1 MKKLVLIIGLALST
15 GSLVKAGEEP
25 DIGPNI
31 LIIITDQLRFDALSC
46 YGSRVVETPNID
58 RLASEGAK
66 FERCYSPSPICT
78 PSRASMMTGRH
89 LPGHGVYHLHDI
101 LPDDQVLFT
110 KRLQE
115 KGYETTLVG
124 KLHVSGI
131 WHEAEVRHPNDG
143 FDNYFWCID
152 PGLNLDSPMNA
163 YAKWVKEKDP
173 VFFQRLKQEGKS
185 LRHFPEELHFSRWAS
200 ETTIRQIENRKPDTP
215 FFIFMSLFDP
225 HDPYYDHPFSVRKL
239 VKEDEIPEPTQSP
252 DTSLLP
258 DGIKREFIKS
268 VEAKNRPAF
277 AEPLHELRKGYYAS
291 IAFFDREIGKILDKI
306 DNEGLADNTV
316 VVFVSD
322 HGDMLFDRGL
332 FSKGAFFYDPSVRVP
347 FLIRYPGKIP
357 PGTRVDLP
365 VQQYDI
371 AATMLSIAGFTEKQR
386 QEWMPDA
393 MDLMK
398 LIEMNTAYENYRDY
412 AICAFRNTGYGP
424 GGTYFDP
431 PVHATMFLSGSYKLN
446 VFHNFDDPHQ
456 LEGEL
461 FNMERDPLEE
471 NNLWD
476 DPNYQS
482 RKIQM
487 MHRLADWMVKNSDRY
502 LGRRG
507 GEKFNSQII
516 H

>member
-239 VKEDEIPEPTQSP
+239 VKAVSYTHLTLPT
-252 DTSLLP
+252 
-258 DGIKREFIKS
+258 KRI
-268 VEAKNRPAF
+268 V
-277 AEPLHELRKGYYAS
+277 
-291 IAFFDREIGKILDKI
+291 
-306 DNEGLADNTV
+306 
-316 VVFVSD
+316 
-322 HGDMLFDRGL
+322 
-332 FSKGAFFYDPSVRVP
+332 
-347 FLIRYPGKIP
+347 
-357 PGTRVDLP
+357 
-365 VQQYDI
+365 
-371 AATMLSIAGFTEKQR
+371 
-386 QEWMPDA
+386 
-393 MDLMK
+393 
-398 LIEMNTAYENYRDY
+398 
-412 AICAFRNTGYGP
+412 
-424 GGTYFDP
+424 
-431 PVHATMFLSGSYKLN
+431 
-446 VFHNFDDPHQ
+446 
-456 LEGEL
+456 
-461 FNMERDPLEE
+461 
-471 NNLWD
+471 
-476 DPNYQS
+476 
-482 RKIQM
+482 
-487 MHRLADWMVKNSDRY
+487 
-502 LGRRG
+502 
-507 GEKFNSQII
+507 
-516 H
+516 